1 MFKNPEDEGCFANI
15 PPRRRAVTERG
26 GKKFRNALDEL
37 RELKKS
43 GKKRV
48 DEYEVQEEDNV
59 YDEVNEDEYA
69 RIVQKRREE
78 GGGFVVGH
86 DGLGYTDIGEEIE
99 WVNEDARQ
107 EEDKSKGAKKKKKD
121 GKKRQGEEPVPGA
134 KDGCRKCF
142 KLQL

>member
-1 MFKNPEDEGCFANI
+1 M
-15 PPRRRAVTERG
+15 TERG

-78 GGGFVVGH
+78 GGEF
-86 DGLGYTDIGEEIE
+86 LFFNLAWTRMEIV
-99 WVNEDARQ
+99 WYV
-107 EEDKSKGAKKKKKD
+107 
-121 GKKRQGEEPVPGA
+121 
-134 KDGCRKCF
+134 
-142 KLQL
+142 L

>member
-1 MFKNPEDEGCFANI
+1 M
-15 PPRRRAVTERG
+15 TERG

-78 GGGFVVGH
+78 GGAF
-86 DGLGYTDIGEEIE
+86 
-99 WVNEDARQ
+99 
-107 EEDKSKGAKKKKKD
+107 
-121 GKKRQGEEPVPGA
+121 
-134 KDGCRKCF
+134 C
-142 KLQL
+142 

>member
-1 MFKNPEDEGCFANI
+1 M
-15 PPRRRAVTERG
+15 TERG

-48 DEYEVQEEDNV
+48 DEYEFQEEDNV

-78 GGGFVVGH
+78 GGGFSCWEQNGR
-86 DGLGYTDIGEEIE
+86 DLISEIV
-99 WVNEDARQ
+99 WCV
-107 EEDKSKGAKKKKKD
+107 
-121 GKKRQGEEPVPGA
+121 
-134 KDGCRKCF
+134 
-142 KLQL
+142 L

>member
-1 MFKNPEDEGCFANI
+1 MDGQGRA
-15 PPRRRAVTERG
+15 RRRAVTERG

-78 GGGFVVGH
+78 GGGF
-86 DGLGYTDIGEEIE
+86 
-99 WVNEDARQ
+99 
-107 EEDKSKGAKKKKKD
+107 
-121 GKKRQGEEPVPGA
+121 
-134 KDGCRKCF
+134 C
-142 KLQL
+142 